1 MAVLAGVRRRGVAW
15 GVAVAGAAAAVGLTL
30 VALLVDLD
38 TADRVASLVGAVA
51 GLAGLGFS
59 AYALVQPDG
68 SGSGGGN
75 GSGNGGGSAR
85 VVRARGRGAVAAGG
99 DVTGNA
105 FGASSRTVNGRPGPQ
120 PPTPRPSTPGS
131 VGGHVSARGDGAVA
145 AEGDVRGNA
154 FGDGS
159 EADSR

>member
-1 MAVLAGVRRRGVAW
+1 MAVLGGGRRRGLVW
-15 GVAVAGAAAAVGLTL
+15 GVAVVGAVAAVGLTL
-30 VALLVDLD
+30 VAVLVDLD

-59 AYALVQPDG
+59 AYALAQPGGG
-68 SGSGGGN
+68 SGSASHG
-75 GSGNGGGSAR
+75 

-105 FGASSRTVNGRPGPQ
+105 FGADSKTFNGRAGTRARTQPQ
-120 PPTPRPSTPGS
+120 SPTPGTSNS
-131 VGGHVSARGDGAVA
+131 GGHVSARGDGAVT

>member
-1 MAVLAGVRRRGVAW
+1 MV
-15 GVAVAGAAAAVGLTL
+15 GAAAAVGLTL

-59 AYALVQPDG
+59 AHALVRPDG
-68 SGSGGGN
+68 DGAGGGT
-75 GSGNGGGSAR
+75 GGGGSPR

-105 FGASSRTVNGRPGPQ
+105 FGASSKTINGQGQSQPQ
-120 PPTPRPSTPGS
+120 PQPQPQSPSPGS
-131 VGGHVSARGDGAVA
+131 SRGHVSARGDGAVA
-145 AEGDVRGNA
+145 AEGNVRGNA